1 MDLGFDRPATGCCV
15 RVIGTAPAGYLQAE
29 TQIWQVRIQVR
40 VLQHLH
46 VLLDL

>member
-1 MDLGFDRPATGCCV
+1 MDLGFDRPATGCCA

-29 TQIWQVRIQVR
+29 IQIWQVQAR

-46 VLLDL
+46 MLLDL